1 MKYPALNRSTGLFVI
16 LSSFLAFP
24 LAAFTQSV
32 GCTDIKSGVFVYFL
46 KTDGSKIVCT
56 RTADEQREFNA
67 SAHQTAVW
75 NIKWISDCTYVLDYS
90 SGLEDASKQVR
101 QLVKRHKFV
110 NTITGVTP
118 YG

>member
-1 MKYPALNRSTGLFVI
+1 MGLFVI
-16 LSSFLAFP
+16 FSYFLAFP
-24 LAAFTQSV
+24 SVAFTQSV

-46 KTDGSKIVCT
+46 KTDGSKVVCT
-56 RTADEQREFNA
+56 RTAEEQREFNTLT
-67 SAHQTAVW
+67 HETAVW
-75 NIKWISDCTYVLDYS
+75 DIKWISDCTYVLDYS

-118 YG
+118 DG